1 MLNEKTLTVSAN
13 VVIDGKAIARFI
25 GVVDMNEH
33 KVTFTDRILDSSA
46 CKEHRKVVRADR
58 AAFEDEVYAIQDE
71 LNDEDDCK

>member
-33 KVTFTDRILDSSA
+33 KVTFADRIVDSSA
-46 CKEHRKVVRADR
+46 CKEHREVVREDR
-58 AAFEDEVYAIQDE
+58 AAFEDEVYAIQDKLMAE
-71 LNDEDDCK
+71 EAAE